1 MASLPGKSR
10 REILLGAA
18 STAAAASLANLTA
31 CFPDVGGTW
40 PSSQPQ
46 SELVPSCEEE
56 VPIATHSNVVVD
68 VHRENSV
75 VETPHP
81 NGVATLDTQ
90 YETVG
95 SMVNEALSTLAGG
108 EENPWPVLLPNYQ
121 PGMRI
126 GLKVNCLN
134 MRLPTSP
141 AVVRAIIASLRT
153 RLLVDP
159 ANIVVWDRR
168 LDELVETGKYTEDDL
183 QGALLVGT
191 IRSLD
196 DPSGPGYSPAFCGL
210 VEGATPRLSRILTQ
224 MTDLT
229 INCPVLKTHLV
240 SGVTAGLKN
249 IYGIIDNPGMYHT
262 NLVTA
267 LPALYQLPPI
277 RKHLQLTIVDALRCV
292 TLGGTDSAP
301 DTTARRIFVGR
312 DPLAVDRYAV
322 DVVNTLRQVRQK
334 GPVDKSTTG
343 WLDHAYALGLGAQN
357 YQLIQ
362 R

>member
-1 MASLPGKSR
+1 MASPPGKSR
-10 REILLGAA
+10 REILKGAA
-18 STAAAASLANLTA
+18 STALAVSFTNLAA

-40 PSSQPQ
+40 PASQPLDEQ
-46 SELVPSCEEE
+46 EPRCDDDGPAAVES
-56 VPIATHSNVVVD
+56 ATVVD
-68 VHRENSV
+68 VHREDSV
-75 VETPHP
+75 VETTHT
-81 NGVATLDTQ
+81 NSVATLDTQ
-90 YETVG
+90 YEVVAA
-95 SMVNEALSTLAGG
+95 MVDEALSILAG
-108 EENPWPVLLPNYQ
+108 EAANPWPTLLPTYR

-141 AVVRAIIASLRT
+141 AVIRAIIANLKT
-153 RLLVDP
+153 HLLIDP

-168 LDELVETGKYTEDDL
+168 LDELVDTGKYTDEDL
-183 QGALLVGT
+183 QGATLLGT
-191 IRSLD
+191 VRSFD
-196 DPSGPGYSPAFCGL
+196 DPSGPGYSSTFCGA

-224 MTDLT
+224 LTDLT
-229 INCPVLKTHLV
+229 INCPVLKTHIV

-262 NLVTA
+262 NLLTA
-267 LPALYQLPPI
+267 LPALYRLPPI

-312 DPLAVDRYAV
+312 DPLAVDRYAL
-322 DVVNTLRQVRQK
+322 DLVNSLRHTRK
-334 GPVDKSTTG
+334 KDPVDPSLTG
-343 WLDHAYALGLGAQN
+343 WINRAFELGLGAQS
-357 YQLIQ
+357 YDLIQ